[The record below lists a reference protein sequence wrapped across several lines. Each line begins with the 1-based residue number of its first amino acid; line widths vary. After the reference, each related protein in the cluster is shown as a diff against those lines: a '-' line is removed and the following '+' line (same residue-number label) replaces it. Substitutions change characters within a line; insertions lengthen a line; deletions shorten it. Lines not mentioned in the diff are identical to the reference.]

1 MTLIIRNELI
11 SQYMSFIIF
20 ACFIFPILTE
30 EVHPFRYKKGTI
42 TTSKGTIDVS
52 GSAIL
57 QNDHTE
63 ISIEYYGMDPSTVTP
78 FMIRAFAAKGGG
90 NLRNNEKIQL
100 DCMEGRWSNG
110 ATVKMSGTL
119 VFTGNY
125 EKAEIKANCIVRET
139 REVWEVSSNEM
150 EKKGIYFP
158 YAEAGKRARLLLGE
172 SSTKYNQ
179 AAVISYALLDYPY
192 TNLDCEIIANRFP
205 DTDTTKPGILIVG
218 KDKKH
223 CGIIDDEGSKFIH
236 SDPSKGMVVE
246 IPLVLIE
253 RIFPEGYLLKAYPL
267 NN

>member
-1 MTLIIRNELI
+1 
-11 SQYMSFIIF
+11 MSFIIF

-42 TTSKGTIDVS
+42 TINKVPIDVS

-63 ISIEYYGMDPSTVTP
+63 ITIEYYGMDPSTVTP
-78 FMIRAFAAKGGG
+78 FMIRASAARGRE
-90 NLRNNEKIQL
+90 NLRNDEKIEL
-100 DCMEGRWSNG
+100 NCIEGRWSNG
-110 ATVKMSGTL
+110 ATVKMSGIL

-125 EKAEIKANCIVRET
+125 EKAEIKANCVVKET
-139 REVWEVSSNEM
+139 EEVWEVSSNEM

-158 YAEAGKRARLLLGE
+158 YGEAGKRARLLIGE

-205 DTDTTKPGILIVG
+205 DTDTSKPGILIVG

-236 SDPSKGMVVE
+236 SYPSKGTVME
-246 IPLVLIE
+246 TSLVLIE
-253 RIFPEGYLLKAYPL
+253 RYFPEGYLLKAYPL
-267 NN
+267 KN